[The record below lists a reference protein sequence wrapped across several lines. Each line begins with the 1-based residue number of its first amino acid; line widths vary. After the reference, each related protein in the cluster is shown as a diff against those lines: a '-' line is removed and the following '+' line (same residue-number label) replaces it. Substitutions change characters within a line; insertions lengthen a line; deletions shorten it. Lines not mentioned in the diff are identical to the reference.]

1 MRILLTNDDGINSP
15 GIIAACER
23 LSEIADVYVV
33 APDRERSGTGHSI
46 TVFNP
51 IKAQKLDWRGVAR
64 AAWVIDGTPA
74 DCVKL
79 GISALLP
86 EPPDY
91 VVSGIN
97 RGANLGTDVL
107 YSGTV
112 SAAVEGVIM
121 GVPSL
126 AVSLT
131 SYKYNEDFSF
141 SSRFT
146 RLIMRILEREGTA
159 RDIVLNINIPA
170 IPRQE
175 IKGVRITKLGV
186 RRYDNLFEERK
197 DPRGN
202 SYYWLGGDVIQEEQD
217 PDSDVAAINEG
228 YLSITPIHFDLTDY
242 RLMEEFRQRFKP
254 YIHLV

>member
-1 MRILLTNDDGINSP
+1 MRILLANDDGINSP
-15 GIIAACER
+15 GILALLKE
-23 LSEIADVYVV
+23 LEKLGETYVV

-46 TVFNP
+46 TVFSP
-51 IKAQKLDWRGVAR
+51 IKAQTISIPGSQAK
-64 AAWVIDGTPA
+64 AWVIDGTPV

-112 SAAVEGVIM
+112 SAALEGIIM

-126 AVSLT
+126 AVSLD
-131 SYKYNEDFSF
+131 SFNPGVDYSF
-141 SSRFT
+141 SARFT
-146 RLIMRILEREGTA
+146 RAVLRTLARQGMD
-159 RDIVLNINIPA
+159 RDIILNINIPA
-170 IPRQE
+170 IPRKN
-175 IKGVRITKLGV
+175 IKGIRITKLGV
-186 RRYDNLFEERK
+186 RRYDNLFQERK

-202 SYYWLGGDVIQEEQD
+202 TYYWLGGDVIEDEQD
-217 PDSDVAAINEG
+217 SDSDVAAVNAG
-228 YLSITPIHFDLTDY
+228 YISITPIHFDLTDY
-242 RLMEEFRQRFKP
+242 QLIEDFKNRFKL
-254 YIHLV
+254 YINLI